1 MTNAHIRNIITPVKK
16 ITLQASFIQAYFF
29 ADKGAANGLDAR
41 ERISL
46 LLDCYSGVLSGKQ
59 RDSLELYYNEDL
71 SLSEIAEQTGITRQA
86 VSELIKHG
94 TERLEELE
102 NLLHV
107 CENGFKMRYAAEQI
121 LARSDDPVL
130 VSAARELI
138 GE

>member
-1 MTNAHIRNIITPVKK
+1 M
-16 ITLQASFIQAYFF
+16 
-29 ADKGAANGLDAR
+29 DAR

-102 NLLHV
+102 SLLHV